1 MLNKFPNL
9 FSNLFS
15 SRTVPV
21 KLAYTSYES
30 VKEHEQDVKEPIIIM
45 HGLFGSKN
53 NWNSLS
59 KAIHQKT
66 KRKVILI
73 IYETQLN
80 LDYNGFFLMSFNIE

>member
-1 MLNKFPNL
+1 MECIIGLIRAAVPNL
-9 FSNLFS
+9 SSS

-30 VKEHEQDVKEPIIIM
+30 IKENEQDAKGPIIIM

-66 KRKVILI
+66 KRKVVLSS
-73 IYETQLN
+73 N
-80 LDYNGFFLMSFNIE
+80 L